1 MRTDAPTTAD
11 LTQIP
16 DPVVRQLAA
25 LGRMQRFPRN
35 AVIIAEGDSSDTL
48 YVVFSGR
55 VKVFVSDKDGGEMV
69 LGTCGTGE
77 YIGELA
83 LDGQPRSA
91 SVVTLEAS
99 VCSIISRA
107 VLRDAIA
114 GNTEFAM
121 QLIAT
126 LIARTRIATD
136 NIKHLALNDVYGRV
150 AHLLLNLADKRDG
163 DLVVRE
169 RLSQQEI
176 ADRVGASRDMVSRIL
191 KDLVTGG
198 YISMEHKVI
207 TIKKTPPSRW

>member
-1 MRTDAPTTAD
+1 MPTDAPTAAD
-11 LTQIP
+11 LTQVP

-35 AVIIAEGDSSDTL
+35 AVIIAEGDLSDTL
-48 YVVFSGR
+48 YVILSGR
-55 VKVFVSDKDGGEMV
+55 VKVFVSDKDGDEMV
-69 LGTCGTGE
+69 LGTCSQGE

-91 SVVTLEAS
+91 SVVTLEAA

-107 VLRDAIA
+107 VLRDEIA

-136 NIKHLALNDVYGRV
+136 NIKHLALLDVYGRV

-163 DLVVRE
+163 VLVVRE

-198 YISMEHKVI
+198 YISMDHKVI
-207 TIKKTPPSRW
+207 TIYKTPPSRW